1 MLRKALPE
9 RHGASLDVEAHVDPA
24 SICAF
29 VIGFRGGKRCGAM
42 ERAASGV
49 RAASEAMLIEMRR

>member
-1 MLRKALPE
+1 MLIP
-9 RHGASLDVEAHVDPA
+9 V

-29 VIGFRGGKRCGAM
+29 VIGLREGKRSGAM

-49 RAASEAMLIEMRR
+49 RAASEAMLIEELTVWMGRVGQ

>member
-1 MLRKALPE
+1 MLIP
-9 RHGASLDVEAHVDPA
+9 V

-29 VIGFRGGKRCGAM
+29 VICLRGGKRSGAM

-49 RAASEAMLIEMRR
+49 RAASEAMLFEELKVWM